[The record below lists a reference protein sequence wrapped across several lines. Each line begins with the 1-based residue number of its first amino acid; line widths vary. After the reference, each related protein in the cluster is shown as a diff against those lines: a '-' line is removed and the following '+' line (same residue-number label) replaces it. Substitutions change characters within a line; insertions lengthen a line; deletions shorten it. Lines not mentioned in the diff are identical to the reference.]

1 MTPFD
6 PFTALALHPDA
17 CITRRVP
24 KTLLTEHGAFA
35 AGDRRRIREG
45 IEEFRWLAAL
55 KPTTVG
61 IAEYRDADREY
72 VEIAVLRLDLRPT
85 PRSNRLVEL
94 VHRAVPYP
102 VLLIAW
108 CDGTPE
114 LSLVHKRRSLGDAG
128 RTVMDGEIVIARISR
143 ECPAEPLAAFLDALA
158 LARQPQASLKALYQ
172 GWIDTVQAFRAAMIT
187 GSFCLPLTSA
197 AAAGREVALREY
209 RYLVDRIATIHSV
222 ATNEK
227 QLSRRAELNME
238 LARLRAFR
246 DAARARL
253 LGVCT

>member
-6 PFTALALHPDA
+6 PFTALALPPEA
-17 CITRRVP
+17 CIARRVP

-45 IEEFRWLAAL
+45 IKELRWLAAL

-72 VEIAVLRLDLRPT
+72 VEIAVLQLDIRPA
-85 PRSNRLVEL
+85 RRGERLVEL

-108 CDGTPE
+108 RDGTPE
-114 LSLVHKRRSLGDAG
+114 VSLAHKRLSLGEAT
-128 RTVMDGEIVIARISR
+128 RTVIDGEIVFAQIHGDAA
-143 ECPAEPLAAFLDALA
+143 PEPLVAFRIALA
-158 LARQPQASLKALYQ
+158 LARQPRGTLKDLYQ
-172 GWIDTVQAFRAAMIT
+172 GWIDTVQTFRAATIT
-187 GSFCLPLTSA
+187 GAFRLPPTPA
-197 AAAGREVALREY
+197 AATDREAALREY
-209 RYLVDRIATIHSV
+209 RQLTDRIATIHSV
-222 ATNEK
+222 ASRET
-227 QLSRRAELNME
+227 QMSRRAELNME
-238 LARLRAFR
+238 LARLRAGR

-253 LGVCT
+253 

>member
-6 PFTALALHPDA
+6 PFTALALPPEA
-17 CITRRVP
+17 CIARRVP

-45 IEEFRWLAAL
+45 IEELRWLAAL

-72 VEIAVLRLDLRPT
+72 VEIAVLRLDLRPAT
-85 PRSNRLVEL
+85 RSDRLVEL

-108 CDGTPE
+108 RDGTPE
-114 LSLVHKRRSLGDAG
+114 LSLAHKRRSLGEAA
-128 RTVMDGEIVIARISR
+128 RAVIDGEMVFAPIHEDAA
-143 ECPAEPLAAFLDALA
+143 PEPLAAFRSALA
-158 LARQPQASLKALYQ
+158 LARQPRSTLKDLYQ
-172 GWIDTVQAFRAAMIT
+172 GWIDTLQTFRAATIT
-187 GSFCLPLTSA
+187 GRFRLPPTSA
-197 AAAGREVALREY
+197 AAADREEALREY
-209 RYLVDRIATIHSV
+209 RQLTDRIATIHSV
-222 ATNEK
+222 TSRES
-227 QLSRRAELNME
+227 QMSRRAELNME
-238 LARLRAFR
+238 LARLRAGR

-253 LGVCT
+253 